1 MPKNT
6 GLVLLLVGCASVGA
20 TLSGPVRAQ
29 KPLRHQPSKVAHVQ
43 GKGPAAEST
52 TDDAAVDRLNDA
64 QLASTYRGPV
74 YYPGQPV
81 PQAQPVKLGQN
92 ETVDSDAAGD
102 AEVDLL
108 NDAQVGAAYKGPVY
122 YAGHPIPQAQPVK
135 IGSNVP
141 VIPPDKTP
149 LAGDANGDD
158 KVDLLNASQVDGVYK
173 GPVYYPGQPVPS
185 AKPVNVAAVAP
196 SVERGA
202 VPAASVVPT
211 TQSVLVVAPMAA
223 PVAVQTPHPL
233 PACVPVVSS
242 AASGSAAAAAV
253 PAASVH

>member
-6 GLVLLLVGCASVGA
+6 GLALLLVGCASVGA

-29 KPLRHQPSKVAHVQ
+29 KPLRHQSSKVAHVQ
-43 GKGPAAEST
+43 GKASAAEST

-92 ETVDSDAAGD
+92 ETVDNDAAGD

-185 AKPVNVAAVAP
+185 AGPVNVAVVAP
-196 SVERGA
+196 SVEHGA
-202 VPAASVVPT
+202 VPAAPVVPT
-211 TQSVLVVAPMAA
+211 RSVLVVAPMAA
-223 PVAVQTPHPL
+223 PVAVAQTPHPL
-233 PACVPVVSS
+233 PACVPVASS
-242 AASGSAAAAAV
+242 AASGGVAAV

>member
-6 GLVLLLVGCASVGA
+6 GPVLLFMGCASVGA
-20 TLSGPVRAQ
+20 MLSGPVKAQ

-43 GKGPAAEST
+43 EKAPAAEAA
-52 TDDAAVDRLNDA
+52 TDDLAVDRLNDA
-64 QLASTYRGPV
+64 QLASAYRGPV

-81 PQAQPVKLGQN
+81 PKAQPVRLGQN
-92 ETVDSDAAGD
+92 ETVDDDAAGD

-108 NDAQVGAAYKGPVY
+108 NDAQVGSAYKGPVY
-122 YAGHPIPQAQPVK
+122 YAGHPVPHAQPVM
-135 IGSNVP
+135 IGNNVP
-141 VIPPDKTP
+141 VITPEKTP

-158 KVDLLNASQVDGVYK
+158 KVDLLNASQIDGVYK

-196 SVERGA
+196 SVEHEA
-202 VPAASVVPT
+202 VPAAPVVPT
-211 TQSVLVVAPMAA
+211 TRSVLVVPPMAA
-223 PVAVQTPHPL
+223 PVAVQSPHPL

-242 AASGSAAAAAV
+242 AASGGVAAATV